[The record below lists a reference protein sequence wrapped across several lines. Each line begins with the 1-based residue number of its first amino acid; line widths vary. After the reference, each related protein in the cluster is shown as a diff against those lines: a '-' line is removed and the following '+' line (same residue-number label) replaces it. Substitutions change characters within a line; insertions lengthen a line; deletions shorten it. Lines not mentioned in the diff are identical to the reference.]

1 MMFLLVCNRT
11 EGFMIKYFKSLLI
24 ASIIFL
30 FSTLAFAADFSKRH
44 DIFTPA
50 FQLVWQDLKDLL
62 APKKINFVGI
72 DPPVVWVL
80 NANKF
85 TSSDISDDS
94 YYKITAPVSYSLKA
108 KIQREIY
115 EKFGESSKILDNI
128 DWTPKGQN
136 DYLLY
141 ALFKKDVEFPLEYNI
156 LENRKF
162 DNSKDLYKF
171 FGFNTTDANKFKSQV
186 KPLFYYYDWDYAV
199 SLDTL
204 SGDRIILYRTDSPQN
219 VYDLYSQL
227 AKKTKENLRL
237 TNNDELIVPFI
248 SLNKQIEYNK
258 LYNKRINGTKI
269 VIVKAI
275 DDIEFSVDNKGAKV
289 RNESAIEAVEKSM
302 PLPSKGRIFDFSK
315 PFVLFM
321 VEKDKSLPYF
331 AVRIN
336 SEEFLVK

>member
-1 MMFLLVCNRT
+1 
-11 EGFMIKYFKSLLI
+11 MIKYFKSLLI

-30 FSTLAFAADFSKRH
+30 LSAPAFAADFSNRH

-72 DPPVVWVL
+72 DPLVVWVL

-85 TSSDISDDS
+85 STADINDNS
-94 YYKITAPVSYSLKA
+94 YYKITAPVSYALKA

-115 EKFGESSKILDNI
+115 EKFGETSKILDNI
-128 DWTPKGQN
+128 DFTPKGRD

-141 ALFKKDVEFPLEYNI
+141 ALFKKDVEFPKEYSI
-156 LENRKF
+156 LDNRKF
-162 DNSKDLYKF
+162 NNSKDLYKF
-171 FGFNTTDANKFKSQV
+171 FGFSAKDANKFKNQV

-204 SGDRIILYRTDSPQN
+204 SGDRIILYRTNSPQN

-227 AKKTKENLRL
+227 AKKSKENLIL
-237 TNNDELIVPFI
+237 TNDDELIIPFI
-248 SLNKQIEYNK
+248 HLNEQIEYNNLCK
-258 LYNKRINGTKI
+258 KRINGTKI
-269 VIVKAI
+269 VIAKAI
-275 DDIEFSVDNKGAKV
+275 DDIEFSMDNKGAKV
-289 RNESAIEAVEKSM
+289 RNESVIEAVKMSM
-302 PLPSKGRIFDFSK
+302 PLPVKGRVFDFSK